1 MCKLRDIILID
12 NYVSEG
18 TPLNRHSFV
27 VIDEVGDEI
36 QGVPYDFV
44 CNVMS
49 SFKNETQKARKLSYP
64 GNFPITASDAPVS
77 GGNGKDGYIKADQ
90 FYYFNKS
97 KIDYTVIG
105 SVNID
110 VFDELL
116 NFIENGDFEIA
127 SITDNL

>member
-1 MCKLRDIILID
+1 MID

-18 TPLNRHSFV
+18 VSLNRHSFV
-27 VIDEVGDEI
+27 VIEDEGDKI

-49 SFKNETQKARKLSYP
+49 SFKDEEQKARKLSYP
-64 GNFPITASDAPVS
+64 GNFPVAASDASVP
-77 GGNGKDGYIKADQ
+77 GGNGKNGYIKADQ

-105 SVNID
+105 SVNAD

-116 NFIENGDFEIA
+116 DFIENGDFEIV